1 MRTVLNK
8 NFSAPTWY
16 YRAIIAIIFMMGA
29 ILANG
34 QKPSYKIG
42 SDSMLVNVVTKSN
55 DKDTG
60 FKVEIK
66 GVKYPVF
73 VSARGKYYI
82 VRISKKGNE
91 YKQYLEIEGI

>member
-1 MRTVLNK
+1 MRTDLNQ
-8 NFSAPTWY
+8 NFLAPTWY
-16 YRAIIAIIFMMGA
+16 YKTIIALFFMMGA

-34 QKPSYKIG
+34 QKPAYKIG
-42 SDSMLVNVVTKSN
+42 NDSMLVNVITKGS

-82 VRISKKGNE
+82 ERISKKGNE
-91 YKQYLEIEGI
+91 YKQYLDIEGI